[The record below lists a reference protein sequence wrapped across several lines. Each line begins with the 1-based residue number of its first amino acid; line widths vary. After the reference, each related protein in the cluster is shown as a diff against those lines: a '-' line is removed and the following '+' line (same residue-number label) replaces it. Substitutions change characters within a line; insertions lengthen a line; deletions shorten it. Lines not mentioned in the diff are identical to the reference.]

1 MNHSVARRGDRGLVL
16 SKISCTVFGDHANH
30 NARSTYRARKQ
41 RNGGKPLR
49 ICVASQ
55 HTGGSTPVEAAS
67 HHNPWHPQQVPLFQ
81 QSPFCA
87 SNHAHFNRTTRHAS
101 RRYLEPSILRIIAD
115 LPLYVP
121 ISHHH
126 TLLFAFSSKGLLNS
140 ISNVGGGHV

>member
-87 SNHAHFNRTTRHAS
+87 SNRAHFNRTTRHAS
-101 RRYLEPSILRIIAD
+101 RRYLEPSILRIRPASVC
-115 LPLYVP
+115 PHQSS
-121 ISHHH
+121 SHFV
-126 TLLFAFSSKGLLNS
+126 FAFSGKGLLNS